1 MAKIGKEIGIET
13 SAKGGGASIIMYYL
27 VQQ

>member
-13 SAKGGGASIIMYYL
+13 SAKGGASIIMYYL